1 MNPALPQQ
9 WRRSWACHEAN
20 CVEVAV
26 DAPGVLVRDSKDP
39 DGPVLRF
46 TSDEWTAFVAGVSAG
61 QFDLEQK
68 LRDLAGSEGVGL
80 GGDDL

>member
-1 MNPALPQQ
+1 MSPAQLC
-9 WRRSWACHEAN
+9 WERSYACTEAN
-20 CVEVAV
+20 CVEISLAIE
-26 DAPGVLVRDSKDP
+26 VLVRDSKDP
-39 DGPVLRF
+39 EGPVLRF
-46 TSDEWTAFVAGVSAG
+46 TSDEWQAFLEGVTAG